1 MGAVIITKDNFQDEV
16 IKSTVPVL
24 LDFWAPWCEPCKE
37 LLPTVEALAEE
48 VADKAKICKI
58 NVDENKELARQFR
71 IMSVPSIMVFSNGQ
85 MIASSVGVK
94 SKSELIEM
102 LGI

>member
-1 MGAVIITKDNFQDEV
+1 MSAVVINKDNFQEEV

-24 LDFWAPWCEPCKE
+24 LDFWAPWCGPCQE
-37 LLPTVEALAEE
+37 LLPIVEALADE
-48 VADKAKICKI
+48 VGGKAKICKI

-85 MIASSVGVK
+85 MLASSAGVK
-94 SKSELIEM
+94 SKKELMDM
-102 LGI
+102 LEL

>member
-1 MGAVIITKDNFQDEV
+1 MAALVITKENFQDEV

-24 LDFWAPWCEPCKE
+24 LDFWAPWCGPCKE
-37 LLPTVEALAEE
+37 LLPTVEALADEIG
-48 VADKAKICKI
+48 DKAKVCKI
-58 NVDENKELARQFR
+58 NVDDNKELARQFR

-85 MIASSVGVK
+85 MLSSSVGVK
-94 SKSELIEM
+94 TKQELIEM